1 MYLENFVEEVLS
13 IPNIDKKLNSTF
25 LERLSVSKKL
35 LEGTSVEERS
45 SRSPFFL
52 NDLGVRY
59 TVSPKEF
66 TKWSIKD
73 LDVDF
78 PSTSNLE
85 KDLEEANINLLPYVM
100 DSSALL
106 TGDFETIFKVVSKRE
121 SEILKFGSYNALIYS
136 GTVAA
141 SQNSKLAYVFF
152 SEAINRARKD
162 NDINHVITAYH
173 RLIITK
179 LKRFHDLKE
188 AQELLDELVSREIP
202 KSSDKDLYM
211 ALYDNMLGLAIVME
225 PNDFSIISAKSMLI
239 NATRRINEYVAQC
252 TDKNKKSQAE
262 RYKGQV
268 GINLVQLELENNH
281 YNEDNRITLS
291 NLEHVKKYSKGYA
304 AEAYSVLAYTQFML
318 GEYQEALHTSQLAT
332 NAHVEVGNYDGVQAS
347 REMLINCYMKLGM
360 KVKAKE
366 QAQLILDKSFQHES
380 IESKN

>member
-179 LKRFHDLKE
+179 LKRYLKE

-281 YNEDNRITLS
+281 YNEANRIALS

-318 GEYQEALHTSQLAT
+318 VEYQEALHTSQLAT

>member
-100 DSSALL
+100 DSSASL

-179 LKRFHDLKE
+179 LKRYLKE

-281 YNEDNRITLS
+281 YNEANRIALS

>member
-202 KSSDKDLYM
+202 KSSDKDLY
-211 ALYDNMLGLAIVME
+211 DNMLGLAIVME

-281 YNEDNRITLS
+281 YNEANRITLS

>member
-179 LKRFHDLKE
+179 LKRYLKE

-281 YNEDNRITLS
+281 YNEANRIALS

-366 QAQLILDKSFQHES
+366 QAQLILDKSFQH
-380 IESKN
+380 

>member
-179 LKRFHDLKE
+179 LKRYLKE

-281 YNEDNRITLS
+281 YNEANRIALS

-380 IESKN
+380 IKSKN

>member
-281 YNEDNRITLS
+281 YNEANRIALS

>member
-1 MYLENFVEEVLS
+1 
-13 IPNIDKKLNSTF
+13 
-25 LERLSVSKKL
+25 
-35 LEGTSVEERS
+35 
-45 SRSPFFL
+45 
-52 NDLGVRY
+52 
-59 TVSPKEF
+59 
-66 TKWSIKD
+66 
-73 LDVDF
+73 
-78 PSTSNLE
+78 
-85 KDLEEANINLLPYVM
+85 
-100 DSSALL
+100 
-106 TGDFETIFKVVSKRE
+106 
-121 SEILKFGSYNALIYS
+121 
-136 GTVAA
+136 
-141 SQNSKLAYVFF
+141 
-152 SEAINRARKD
+152 
-162 NDINHVITAYH
+162 
-173 RLIITK
+173 
-179 LKRFHDLKE
+179 
-188 AQELLDELVSREIP
+188 
-202 KSSDKDLYM
+202 
-211 ALYDNMLGLAIVME
+211 
-225 PNDFSIISAKSMLI
+225 MLI

-281 YNEDNRITLS
+281 YNEANRITLS

>member
-100 DSSALL
+100 DSSAVL

-281 YNEDNRITLS
+281 YNEANRITLS

-360 KVKAKE
+360 KVKANE

>member
-162 NDINHVITAYH
+162 NDINHVSTAYH

-179 LKRFHDLKE
+179 LKRYLKE

-281 YNEDNRITLS
+281 YNEANRIALS

>member
-73 LDVDF
+73 LDIDF

-281 YNEDNRITLS
+281 YNEANRITLS

>member
-162 NDINHVITAYH
+162 NNINHVITAYH

-281 YNEDNRITLS
+281 YNEANRITLS

>member
-121 SEILKFGSYNALIYS
+121 SEI
-136 GTVAA
+136 
-141 SQNSKLAYVFF
+141 
-152 SEAINRARKD
+152 
-162 NDINHVITAYH
+162 
-173 RLIITK
+173 
-179 LKRFHDLKE
+179 FH
-188 AQELLDELVSREIP
+188 
-202 KSSDKDLYM
+202 
-211 ALYDNMLGLAIVME
+211 
-225 PNDFSIISAKSMLI
+225 
-239 NATRRINEYVAQC
+239 
-252 TDKNKKSQAE
+252 
-262 RYKGQV
+262 
-268 GINLVQLELENNH
+268 
-281 YNEDNRITLS
+281 
-291 NLEHVKKYSKGYA
+291 
-304 AEAYSVLAYTQFML
+304 
-318 GEYQEALHTSQLAT
+318 
-332 NAHVEVGNYDGVQAS
+332 
-347 REMLINCYMKLGM
+347 
-360 KVKAKE
+360 
-366 QAQLILDKSFQHES
+366 QHCR
-380 IESKN
+380 

>member
-1 MYLENFVEEVLS
+1 MRKEILS

-179 LKRFHDLKE
+179 LKRYLKE

-281 YNEDNRITLS
+281 YNEANRIALS

>member
-179 LKRFHDLKE
+179 LKRYLKE

-268 GINLVQLELENNH
+268 AINLVQLELENNH
-281 YNEDNRITLS
+281 YNEANRIALS

>member
-141 SQNSKLAYVFF
+141 RQNSKLAYVFC

-179 LKRFHDLKE
+179 LKRYLKE

-281 YNEDNRITLS
+281 YNEANRIALS

-347 REMLINCYMKLGM
+347 REVLINCYMKLGM

>member
-179 LKRFHDLKE
+179 LKRYLKE

-281 YNEDNRITLS
+281 YNEANRIALS

>member
-281 YNEDNRITLS
+281 YNEANRITLS

-304 AEAYSVLAYTQFML
+304 AEAYSFLAYNQFML

>member
-179 LKRFHDLKE
+179 LKRYLKE

-239 NATRRINEYVAQC
+239 NATRRIKEYVAQC

-281 YNEDNRITLS
+281 YNEANRIALS

>member
-179 LKRFHDLKE
+179 LKRYLKE

-225 PNDFSIISAKSMLI
+225 PNDFFFFFSKSMLI

-281 YNEDNRITLS
+281 YNEANRIALS

>member
-121 SEILKFGSYNALIYS
+121 SEILKFGAYNALIYS

-179 LKRFHDLKE
+179 LKRYLKE

-281 YNEDNRITLS
+281 YNEANRIALS

>member
-179 LKRFHDLKE
+179 LKRYLKE

-225 PNDFSIISAKSMLI
+225 PNDFSIISTKSMLI

-281 YNEDNRITLS
+281 YNEANRIALS

>member
-179 LKRFHDLKE
+179 LKRYLKE

-225 PNDFSIISAKSMLI
+225 PNDFFLFFSKSMLI

-281 YNEDNRITLS
+281 YNEANRIALS

>member
-35 LEGTSVEERS
+35 LEGTSVEE
-45 SRSPFFL
+45 
-52 NDLGVRY
+52 RY

-281 YNEDNRITLS
+281 YNEANRITLS

>member
-141 SQNSKLAYVFF
+141 SQNSKLAYVFL

-179 LKRFHDLKE
+179 LKRYLKE

-281 YNEDNRITLS
+281 YNEANRIALS

>member
-152 SEAINRARKD
+152 SEAINGARKD

-281 YNEDNRITLS
+281 YNEANRIALS

>member
-100 DSSALL
+100 DSSAVL

-281 YNEDNRITLS
+281 YNEANRITLS

>member
-1 MYLENFVEEVLS
+1 MYLENFVEKVLS
-13 IPNIDKKLNSTF
+13 IPDIDKKINSTF
-25 LERLSVSKKL
+25 LERLTVSKKL
-35 LEGTSVEERS
+35 LEGTSVEDRS

-66 TKWSIKD
+66 TKWSIKN
-73 LDVDF
+73 LNVTL

-85 KDLEEANINLLPYVM
+85 NDLTEGNINLLPYIM

-106 TGDFETIFKVVSKRE
+106 MGDFETIFKVVSKRK
-121 SEILKFGSYNALIYS
+121 SEILKYGSYNALIYS
-136 GTVAA
+136 GTVSA
-141 SQNSKLAYVFF
+141 SQNSKLAYIFF
-152 SEAINRARKD
+152 SEAINRAHQDK
-162 NDINHVITAYH
+162 DINHVITAYH

-188 AQELLDELVSREIP
+188 AQELLDKLISKEIP
-202 KSSDKDLYM
+202 KSPDKDLYM

-225 PNDFSIISAKSMLI
+225 PNDFSTISAKSMLI
-239 NATRRINEYVAQC
+239 NATHRINEYVAQC
-252 TDKNKKSQAE
+252 TNENKKSQAE

-268 GINLVQLELENNH
+268 GINLVQLELEKNH
-281 YNEDNRITLS
+281 YNSANRIALS
-291 NLEHVKKYSKGYA
+291 NLEHVKKYSEGYV

-332 NAHVEVGNYDGVQAS
+332 NAHVEIGNYDGVQAS
-347 REMLINCYMKLGM
+347 REMLINCYMKLRM
-360 KVKAKE
+360 KVKAQE
-366 QAQLILDKSFQHES
+366 EAQLILDKSFQYEP

>member
-281 YNEDNRITLS
+281 YNEANRITLS

-366 QAQLILDKSFQHES
+366 QAQLILDNLS
-380 IESKN
+380 NMNL

>member
-281 YNEDNRITLS
+281 YNEANRITLS

>member
-179 LKRFHDLKE
+179 LKRYLKE

-202 KSSDKDLYM
+202 KSSDKDLYI

-281 YNEDNRITLS
+281 YNEANRIALS

>member
-281 YNEDNRITLS
+281 YNEANRITLS

-332 NAHVEVGNYDGVQAS
+332 NAHVLN
-347 REMLINCYMKLGM
+347 
-360 KVKAKE
+360 
-366 QAQLILDKSFQHES
+366 
-380 IESKN
+380 

>member
-179 LKRFHDLKE
+179 LKRYLKE

-281 YNEDNRITLS
+281 YNEANRIALS

-347 REMLINCYMKLGM
+347 REMLINCYMNLGM

>member
-179 LKRFHDLKE
+179 LKRYLKE

-239 NATRRINEYVAQC
+239 NATRRITEYVAQC

-281 YNEDNRITLS
+281 YNEANRIALS

>member
-179 LKRFHDLKE
+179 LKRYLKE

-202 KSSDKDLYM
+202 KSSEKDLYM

-281 YNEDNRITLS
+281 YNEANRIALS

>member
-162 NDINHVITAYH
+162 NDINHVVTAYH
-173 RLIITK
+173 RLIVTK
-179 LKRFHDLKE
+179 LKRYLKE

-281 YNEDNRITLS
+281 YNEANRIALS

>member
-52 NDLGVRY
+52 NDLGERY

-179 LKRFHDLKE
+179 LKRYLKE

-281 YNEDNRITLS
+281 YNEANRIALS

>member
-152 SEAINRARKD
+152 SEAINGARKD

-202 KSSDKDLYM
+202 KSSDKDLYI

-281 YNEDNRITLS
+281 YNEANRIALS